1 MVLSVLLPAIM
12 AGLPESDV
20 ASATA
25 AFSFVKTF
33 GYVWGV
39 TIASILFNG
48 VANRNLEGVSDGVVR
63 ERLRDGAAYAFASEV
78 HVVRNSLGDGV
89 WGEVVWVYTAGLNTI
104 WWVGLGVSVVSFF
117 VVGLERGLE
126 LRQELDTEFGLDDGV
141 RS

>member
-20 ASATA
+20 ASASA

-39 TIASILFNG
+39 TIASIVFNG
-48 VANRNLEGVSDGVVR
+48 VVNGNLEGVSDAVVR

-78 HVVRNSLGDGV
+78 HAVRGTLGEGV
-89 WGEVVWVYTAGLNTI
+89 WGEVVGVYTAGLDTI

-126 LRQELDTEFGLDDGV
+126 LRQELDTEFGLDN
-141 RS
+141 SES